1 MKDNEETLCFKI
13 DDPANPSI
21 TQFRVELI
29 GKTAEKLLDYS
40 KFTVLTDP
48 SDAKY
53 KILATS
59 KSKLPADHPNS
70 DWKLLTCGVVMNG
83 KDRKTSELTREQ
95 YIKQRCEDMHL
106 MSIHKY
112 GIRMEN
118 DENFKSEC
126 EFVLMTQNL
135 FLPQSNIFSSRKK
148 VRKLCGHS

>member
-1 MKDNEETLCFKI
+1 MFCRIYFNLQRSGTFQRALTAISSDAYGRSVKDNEETLCFKI

-59 KSKLPADHPNS
+59 KSKLPANHPNS

-118 DENFKSEC
+118 DENFKS
-126 EFVLMTQNL
+126 
-135 FLPQSNIFSSRKK
+135 
-148 VRKLCGHS
+148 